1 MNQLKIVYLEGQNFL
16 LLVYVHTAVLQKET
30 VSAEDK
36 MKIWN
41 SLLLSGMMF
50 NLVTSSKDQWVEN
63 KLEVF

>member
-50 NLVTSSKDQWVEN
+50 NLVTSSKDQWVRNE
-63 KLEVF
+63 LEVF